1 MAKIRLITFDLDDTL
16 WPVDEVIRKA
26 EQQCRAWI
34 EDKHPD
40 AAALMTV
47 ARIRAIRDQLLRDE
61 PRYLHNLTALRRDT
75 LARGFRDAGFSE
87 AEASQAAH
95 QAFDVFHEARNQV
108 VLFPGAREILTHL
121 ADHYILGALT
131 NGNAD
136 LRRIGLADLFAFHH
150 SSETIGRRKPEP
162 DMFLAAL
169 KSSGSRADQA
179 VHIGDHPLED
189 VGAALEHGFGAVWA
203 NLLSRSW
210 PQDLPEHPHRIHTLP
225 ELRELVISLDA

>member
-1 MAKIRLITFDLDDTL
+1 MAKIKLITFDLDNTL
-16 WPVDEVIRKA
+16 WPVDEVIRRA
-26 EQQCRAWI
+26 EQQCRTWI

-47 ARIRAIRDQLLRDE
+47 AKVRAIRDQLLRDDA
-61 PRYLHNLTALRRDT
+61 RYLHNLTALRRDA
-75 LARGFRDAGFSE
+75 LARGFRDAGYSD
-87 AEASQAAH
+87 AEATRVAQ

-108 VLFPGAREILTHL
+108 MLFPGAREILTHL
-121 ADHYILGALT
+121 ADRYILGALT

-136 LRRIGLADLFAFHH
+136 LRLIGLADLFAFHH

-179 VHIGDHPLED
+179 LHIGDHPLED

-203 NLLSRSW
+203 NLLSQRW
-210 PQDLPEHPHRIHTLP
+210 PQELPEHPHRIQTLP
-225 ELRELVISLDA
+225 ELRDLVTLLDA